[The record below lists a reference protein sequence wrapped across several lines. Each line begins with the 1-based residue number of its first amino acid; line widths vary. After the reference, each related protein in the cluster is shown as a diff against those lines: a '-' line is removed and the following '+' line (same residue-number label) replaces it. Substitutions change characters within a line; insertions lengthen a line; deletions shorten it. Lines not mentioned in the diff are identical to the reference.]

1 MRLGFPGQDCTCGH
15 RRLELVTGLRLGW
28 LGRFEY
34 SACYTPPP
42 IPIRRRWPR
51 SPLGLLWGQTCSMH
65 SMLVHYPLRG
75 SFPALRFCPLDDAD
89 EAQRNQSL
97 GLPTLRTDFLI
108 GRQAPGA
115 TVMSPPQAI
124 RPAALVGRVSL
135 ASRRS
140 FSGPCRAVWF
150 RGIQCPDTTS

>member
-1 MRLGFPGQDCTCGH
+1 MARK
-15 RRLELVTGLRLGW
+15 
-28 LGRFEY
+28 FEY

-51 SPLGLLWGQTCSMH
+51 SPLGLLRRQTCSMH

-75 SFPALRFCPLDDAD
+75 SFPALRFVSWMMQTKPEPGAPD
-89 EAQRNQSL
+89 
-97 GLPTLRTDFLI
+97 LRTDCLI

-115 TVMSPPQAI
+115 TVMSPPQAV
-124 RPAALVGRVSL
+124 RPAALVSRVSL

-140 FSGPCRAVWF
+140 FSGPCRAVLILRNSMF
-150 RGIQCPDTTS
+150 RYDIIVDAFEFEFIFGTGWSQILKILSKLGDMA